1 MRSNWPGSKCQP
13 AYFRRRQRRIQLLL
27 AGVVALI
34 PQVASANAGTP
45 LMWAG
50 MLHLVFGNA
59 LIGLGE
65 GLLIALVFK
74 RPRARCIG
82 LMIAAN
88 YLSAW
93 LGGWA
98 LVGGIATKLDWH
110 LYNAWRLFWIFVVTT
125 YLMTIF
131 LELPFVALCFFRQEK
146 WFFRSFK
153 ASLLAQTVSYVLL
166 FGWYWGASGKSLYT
180 RMNVVQPSEIHLPG
194 NLQLYYISAQ
204 DGHVHHGSQILGNV
218 ISTNRNDRLLIKP
231 IVGQTNQWE
240 LAIRRDAR
248 RDEDATIS
256 IILSPIE
263 SSTTAA
269 EPIEEH
275 WPNGRGTSFNFG
287 DALVMG
293 GQSDTNWEIW
303 TGFWPVEGMR
313 FKNNKTGEST
323 HFAWETLFSQWNARN
338 AILPPDDRAV
348 FQLGEDQICVV
359 ELTTKK
365 IALLARGRGPAAVLK

>member
-1 MRSNWPGSKCQP
+1 M
-13 AYFRRRQRRIQLLL
+13 QLLL

-131 LELPFVALCFFRQEK
+131 LELPFVALCFFDKRNG
-146 WFFRSFK
+146 FFAASKPRCWRRLSAMFCCLDGIGVQAASRS
-153 ASLLAQTVSYVLL
+153 
-166 FGWYWGASGKSLYT
+166 T
-180 RMNVVQPSEIHLPG
+180 R
-194 NLQLYYISAQ
+194 A
-204 DGHVHHGSQILGNV
+204 
-218 ISTNRNDRLLIKP
+218 
-231 IVGQTNQWE
+231 
-240 LAIRRDAR
+240 
-248 RDEDATIS
+248 
-256 IILSPIE
+256 
-263 SSTTAA
+263 
-269 EPIEEH
+269 
-275 WPNGRGTSFNFG
+275 
-287 DALVMG
+287 
-293 GQSDTNWEIW
+293 
-303 TGFWPVEGMR
+303 
-313 FKNNKTGEST
+313 
-323 HFAWETLFSQWNARN
+323 
-338 AILPPDDRAV
+338 
-348 FQLGEDQICVV
+348 
-359 ELTTKK
+359 
-365 IALLARGRGPAAVLK
+365 

>member
-1 MRSNWPGSKCQP
+1 MGLGRWHRNQIGLASIQRL
-13 AYFRRRQRRIQLLL
+13 AAILDFRRHHLSDDNFSGTTFRC
-27 AGVVALI
+27 AL
-34 PQVASANAGTP
+34 
-45 LMWAG
+45 
-50 MLHLVFGNA
+50 
-59 LIGLGE
+59 
-65 GLLIALVFK
+65 
-74 RPRARCIG
+74 
-82 LMIAAN
+82 
-88 YLSAW
+88 
-93 LGGWA
+93 
-98 LVGGIATKLDWH
+98 
-110 LYNAWRLFWIFVVTT
+110 
-125 YLMTIF
+125 
-131 LELPFVALCFFRQEK
+131 FFRQEK

-231 IVGQTNQWE
+231 IAGQTNQWE

-248 RDEDATIS
+248 LDEDANIS

-293 GQSDTNWEIW
+293 GQSNTNWEIW

-323 HFAWETLFSQWNARN
+323 RFAWETLFSQWNARN
-338 AILPPDDRAV
+338 AILLPDDKV
-348 FQLGEDQICVV
+348 IFQLGEDQICVV